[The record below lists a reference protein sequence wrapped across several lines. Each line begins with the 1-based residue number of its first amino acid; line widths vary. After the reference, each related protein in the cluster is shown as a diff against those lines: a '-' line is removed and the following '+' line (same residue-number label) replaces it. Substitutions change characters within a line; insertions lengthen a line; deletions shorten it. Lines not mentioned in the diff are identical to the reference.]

1 MATKIYLDKRSAKK
15 DGTYPLK
22 ISVSYKGAYTL
33 IPTGI
38 YLLPEHWDETSNKVI
53 KHISRTSLNQLV
65 RTRLS
70 VIELCLI
77 NMQGKRPKSGKELRT
92 IIERAI
98 SGNSYDDEDKCLF
111 CQYMES
117 FMNSRKAQSTKE
129 LYAYTLGRIKAYT
142 ENWESLTF
150 DDITYK
156 WLTSFSEYLECKT
169 NTVSIHLRNIR
180 AVFNEAIKNDIITCY
195 PFRKFK
201 IEQEATPKRSLLPEQ
216 LAMLRDYECEEHQ
229 KKYRD
234 IFMLIFYLIGIN
246 TKDLFSLTSKNA
258 VNGRIEYRR
267 AKTGRWYSIK
277 LEPEAMVL
285 IERYKGKNY
294 LLSVLDEYGNYKD
307 FQHRMNDNLS
317 EIGPTVRKGLGG
329 KKYRE
334 PLFPELT
341 TYWAR
346 HSWATI
352 AHKIGISKDVISMA
366 LGHSF
371 GCKTT
376 DIYIDFDRDKVDEAN
391 RKVIDY
397 INKCRK

>member
-92 IIERAI
+92 VIERAI
-98 SGNSYDDEDKCLF
+98 SGGNYDDEDKCLF

-129 LYAYTLGRIKAYT
+129 LYAYTIGRIKAYT

-195 PFRKFK
+195 PFKKFK
-201 IEQEATPKRSLLPEQ
+201 IEQETTPKRSLLPEQ

-246 TKDLFSLTSKNA
+246 TKDLFSLTSKDA

-267 AKTGRWYSIK
+267 AKTGRWYSI
-277 LEPEAMVL
+277 LH
-285 IERYKGKNY
+285 Y
-294 LLSVLDEYGNYKD
+294 S
-307 FQHRMNDNLS
+307 
-317 EIGPTVRKGLGG
+317 
-329 KKYRE
+329 
-334 PLFPELT
+334 
-341 TYWAR
+341 
-346 HSWATI
+346 
-352 AHKIGISKDVISMA
+352 
-366 LGHSF
+366 
-371 GCKTT
+371 
-376 DIYIDFDRDKVDEAN
+376 
-391 RKVIDY
+391 
-397 INKCRK
+397 

>member
-1 MATKIYLDKRSAKK
+1 
-15 DGTYPLK
+15 
-22 ISVSYKGAYTL
+22 
-33 IPTGI
+33 
-38 YLLPEHWDETSNKVI
+38 
-53 KHISRTSLNQLV
+53 
-65 RTRLS
+65 
-70 VIELCLI
+70 
-77 NMQGKRPKSGKELRT
+77 
-92 IIERAI
+92 
-98 SGNSYDDEDKCLF
+98 
-111 CQYMES
+111 
-117 FMNSRKAQSTKE
+117 
-129 LYAYTLGRIKAYT
+129 
-142 ENWESLTF
+142 
-150 DDITYK
+150 
-156 WLTSFSEYLECKT
+156 
-169 NTVSIHLRNIR
+169 
-180 AVFNEAIKNDIITCY
+180 
-195 PFRKFK
+195 
-201 IEQEATPKRSLLPEQ
+201 
-216 LAMLRDYECEEHQ
+216 
-229 KKYRD
+229 
-234 IFMLIFYLIGIN
+234 MLIFYLIGIN

-376 DIYIDFDRDKVDEAN
+376 DIYIDLTGIKWT
-391 RKVIDY
+391 KLIG
-397 INKCRK
+397 K